1 MSPVPAERVNDGNW
15 HHVAAT
21 LSRHA
26 LDEVSNRIYIDGVLC
41 AMLDYGS
48 VGFIGGEDQEVLIG
62 ANYPDE
68 PWGDFFEGVI
78 DEVEIFNRALDE
90 AEIRAIYEAGSAGK
104 CKPPDAGP
112 VPTVSEWGVIVL
124 ALLLLTG
131 MKIEFRRR
139 RAEPA

>member
-1 MSPVPAERVNDGNW
+1 MRVDDGNW
-15 HHVAAT
+15 HHLAAT
-21 LSRHA
+21 LSRNA
-26 LDEVSNRIYIDGVLC
+26 FDDVRNSIYIDGVLC
-41 AMLDYGS
+41 ATSDNSS
-48 VGFIGGEDQEVLIG
+48 VGFIGGDDQEVLIG
-62 ANYPDE
+62 AAFPEDG
-68 PWGDFFEGVI
+68 PWAHFFEGVI